1 MSSATPGIVPV
12 PRHDGDHAAAAVHA
26 HLRSLILQ
34 GAIAPGAQLNQ
45 MELAP
50 QLGVSR
56 TPVREAI
63 RMLQEEGLVEAQP
76 QKRAR
81 VVAFDPE
88 HMETVYAQ
96 RILLEGLAATLTART
111 FTDEALS
118 QLRQRLKE
126 LRECASAGD
135 RDGWYEVHRAF
146 HRMLV
151 SNVSPSLARTIA
163 SHLDRSEHY
172 RRMTMSSDD
181 TTGRAVADAEHEEIV
196 EAFARRDGEGAAAAL
211 SAHLARTALT
221 LVAQR
226 SPAYDPAA
234 IRVALSAYALPE
246 RRPVGERAAA
256 GR

>member
-1 MSSATPGIVPV
+1 MSSAPPTIVPV
-12 PRHDGDHAAAAVHA
+12 PRRDGDHAVAAVHA

-34 GAIAPGAQLNQ
+34 GVIAPGSQLNQ
-45 MELAP
+45 VELAP
-50 QLGVSR
+50 LLGVSR
-56 TPVREAI
+56 TPLREAI

-88 HMETVYAQ
+88 HLEAVYAQ
-96 RILLEGLAATLTART
+96 RILLEGLAATLTARS
-111 FTDEALS
+111 FTDEAL
-118 QLRQRLKE
+118 QE
-126 LRECASAGD
+126 LRARLQELRACASAGD
-135 RDGWYEVHRAF
+135 RDGWYDVHREF

-151 SNVSPSLARTIA
+151 SDVSPTLARTIA
-163 SHLDRSEHY
+163 SHLDRAEHY

-181 TTGRAVADAEHEEIV
+181 STGRAVADAEHEEIV

-234 IRVALSAYALPE
+234 IRVALSVYVPAE
-246 RRPVGERAAA
+246 RRPNATRAAL